1 MHKPDTLFHLFKW
14 LGKASD
20 SKHKSEYE
28 HIDFRLIHCIGSYIF
43 ATNGHRIHYCE
54 NRTGVPVGS
63 YSAFQQWYPLSGK
76 LSDYTFHF
84 FRIVPVWPDHITL
97 YSSDIVR
104 MQGDQR
110 YLCQVKTP
118 CGQIQFLY
126 NDLITAMDHQPTAK
140 LWFRHN
146 QITCRLDLPDK
157 RSAILMPIR

>member
-1 MHKPDTLFHLFKW
+1 MHKSDTLFHLFKW

-20 SKHKSEYE
+20 SKHKSEYV
-28 HIDFRLIHCIGSYIF
+28 DLSLIHCIGSHLF
-43 ATNGHRIHYCE
+43 ATNGHRVHYRE
-54 NRTGVPVGS
+54 NLTGVAVGS

-76 LSDYTFHF
+76 LSNYTLLF

-104 MQGDQR
+104 MQGYQR
-110 YLCQVKTP
+110 YLCQVETP

-146 QITCRLDLPDK
+146 QTTCRLDLPDK